1 MTSRGCLCA
10 LFVAWFIFLGWN
22 QQGLWAR
29 ENHYAEVERGRVAFL
44 ENVRERNFTS
54 QPNGYL
60 SRLEIFEKFVR
71 SIKLDFECINGVSS
85 DISEIALAWQLPFIK
100 HTLVGL
106 KSYEG
111 GHCQFLG
118 RSLPCVFEVAGN
130 KSLFPKGTNATS
142 LNVNISPQ
150 LALFGVSSD
159 FDGLLRGFD
168 EGSGVFARRS
178 HFLKLLVY
186 YPVSESGSQHQGPSE
201 PTNDSRPVGHPSLI
215 RLVEGVFL
223 ILLALCSAMAIVK
236 ASEYADDRGFPWWIP
251 FLIFFGLT
259 YLFGFHGL
267 DLLDA
272 YFDGRESKAVYTA
285 TFSGATE
292 AFRSTGDKV

>member
-1 MTSRGCLCA
+1 TEQRQLRAYVYIETCRISSFGKKA
-10 LFVAWFIFLGWN
+10 L
-22 QQGLWAR
+22 
-29 ENHYAEVERGRVAFL
+29 
-44 ENVRERNFTS
+44 
-54 QPNGYL
+54 
-60 SRLEIFEKFVR
+60 
-71 SIKLDFECINGVSS
+71 
-85 DISEIALAWQLPFIK
+85 ISCD
-100 HTLVGL
+100 L
-106 KSYEG
+106 KNTG
-111 GHCQFLG
+111 QT
-118 RSLPCVFEVAGN
+118 PAQ
-130 KSLFPKGTNATS
+130 K
-142 LNVNISPQ
+142 